1 MHGAHQ
7 HSGDSST
14 LRSRVPSL
22 KQAAG
27 PPPGSGEWRLVPV
40 LSLAGPQAGATLL
53 SQVTESR
60 ELESSVGAL
69 KSYRWLGS
77 TPEMWDWLVWEGPC
91 KAFPRAI
98 DGWPCQEL
106 HVGASDFGGPYYS
119 AHRCRIHSSF
129 GVPSRQEISLSPGNQ
144 AWPRDRFWPM
154 CCRK

>member
-22 KQAAG
+22 KEAAG
-27 PPPGSGEWRLVPV
+27 PPPGSGEWRLGPV

-53 SQVTESR
+53 SQVTEGR

-77 TPEMWDWLVWEGPC
+77 TPEMWDLLVWEGPC
-91 KAFPRAI
+91 KAFPWAI
-98 DGWPCQEL
+98 NGWPCQEL
-106 HVGASDFGGPYYS
+106 HVGASDFGGPYLQCS
-119 AHRCRIHSSF
+119 PLQDSLFLWGAF
-129 GVPSRQEISLSPGNQ
+129 ETGNTPVPWKLGL
-144 AWPRDRFWPM
+144 AT
-154 CCRK
+154 